1 MICVI
6 AKLTPDA
13 TERLNI
19 LRKAVVSKKQPVK
32 PFYGHITI
40 ATYLPDDEEFVQVCS
55 EIIRETPS
63 FRIRYAK
70 LEVLSETSIIVAVP
84 SKPDADLNVLCRNM
98 QEHFI
103 PLRPVSVGL
112 NFPELQELDIRSW
125 NQLI

>member
-19 LRKAVVSKKQPVK
+19 LQKAVVSKKPPVK

-63 FRIRYAK
+63 FRIRGLYSCIRTASACTNPNVPRIRIRQGGS
-70 LEVLSETSIIVAVP
+70 LRRGRVL
-84 SKPDADLNVLCRNM
+84 
-98 QEHFI
+98 
-103 PLRPVSVGL
+103 
-112 NFPELQELDIRSW
+112 PEAGAAGGI
-125 NQLI
+125 

>member
-19 LRKAVVSKKQPVK
+19 LRKAVVSKELPVK

-55 EIIRETPS
+55 EIIR
-63 FRIRYAK
+63 
-70 LEVLSETSIIVAVP
+70 
-84 SKPDADLNVLCRNM
+84 
-98 QEHFI
+98 
-103 PLRPVSVGL
+103 
-112 NFPELQELDIRSW
+112 
-125 NQLI
+125 